1 VITEREPG
9 RIFLSYRRTDVQVAI
24 VDLEGDQDVEPP
36 QRHRTVDVEEVNGR
50 HAGAWVRRNCRQL
63 VSVCRTD
70 AGGIR

>member
-1 VITEREPG
+1 
-9 RIFLSYRRTDVQVAI
+9 
-24 VDLEGDQDVEPP
+24 
-36 QRHRTVDVEEVNGR
+36 VEEVNGR